1 LTSVP
6 ARQRARRQMFLDFVF
21 VFVYTVISARDVRT
35 SLDKKLNAEEFY
47 FYLMEKLFLHEKSCI
62 RISLY
67 WRNELNK
74 EITLVFSYF

>member
-1 LTSVP
+1 MTSDP
-6 ARQRARRQMFLDFVF
+6 ARQRPRRQMLLNFVF
-21 VFVYTVISARDVRT
+21 VFVYTVVRAREIRT

-47 FYLMEKLFLHEKSCI
+47 FYLMKKLFLHEKSCI

-74 EITLVFSYF
+74 EIALVYSYF